1 MVRAQNLRG
10 SRNGDR
16 KQSVLA
22 HNRAGSFRKIRN
34 DHIGYPQ
41 IVDTDCSCRDIDD
54 RIHRPDFM
62 KMNTLDRFSVYFAFR
77 LSHNTEDFKRKR
89 QRPFAQIT
97 GSEDPLNI
105 CQIAAVMVTVPMVVM
120 IMIMASVLML
130 VMIMVIMSIM
140 AVIMAAVI
148 KMGMILMIVLM
159 AVTPMMIMIRLR
171 SIPR

>member
-1 MVRAQNLRG
+1 
-10 SRNGDR
+10 
-16 KQSVLA
+16 
-22 HNRAGSFRKIRN
+22 
-34 DHIGYPQ
+34 
-41 IVDTDCSCRDIDD
+41 
-54 RIHRPDFM
+54 M

-77 LSHNTEDFKRKR
+77 LSHNPEDFKRKR
-89 QRPFAQIT
+89 QRPPGQIT

-105 CQIAAVMVTVPMVVM
+105 CQIAAVMVMVTVPMVVM

-130 VMIMVIMSIM
+130 VMIMVIMAIM
-140 AVIMAAVI
+140 AVTMAAVI